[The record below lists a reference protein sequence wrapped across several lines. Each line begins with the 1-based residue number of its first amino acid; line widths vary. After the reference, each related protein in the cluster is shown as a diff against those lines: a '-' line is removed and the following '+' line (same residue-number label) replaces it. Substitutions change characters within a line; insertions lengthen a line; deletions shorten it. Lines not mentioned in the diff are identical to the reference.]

1 MKSVIFDHKSIKM
14 DWGRN
19 RPHPCAKGEFFV
31 VTKIKI
37 LELSFIFK
45 NNVYHERIKVKN
57 NNDPRLIFAW
67 ITAEFR
73 TPGVGNDPSVHPWV
87 KDLQV
92 LDPKSELFLDSEL
105 LESLGKKY
113 SNIYQDMKIEILKC
127 QGLTAKNLCNS
138 THSESLNSIHDLVKT
153 IMALP
158 DAFDKLLQLIRI
170 AVTLPVTSAST
181 ERFFPLWKEWKHIC
195 VKQWVVTDSLICW

>member
-1 MKSVIFDHKSIKM
+1 M
-14 DWGRN
+14 
-19 RPHPCAKGEFFV
+19 
-31 VTKIKI
+31 
-37 LELSFIFK
+37 
-45 NNVYHERIKVKN
+45 
-57 NNDPRLIFAW
+57 
-67 ITAEFR
+67 
-73 TPGVGNDPSVHPWV
+73 HPWV

-113 SNIYQDMKIEILKC
+113 SNIYQDMEIEILKC

-138 THSESLNSIHDLVKT
+138 THSESHNSIHDLVKT
-153 IMALP
+153 IMGLP

-181 ERFFPLWKEWKHIC
+181 ERFFFSALKRVKTYMRETMGGDRLSDLLVICTETAC
-195 VKQWVVTDSLICW
+195 VKNISLDVLVDKFGKAKPRRYHVLFLWLILLIVIKVR